1 MIAVTFVIPLCTMV
15 ADSLVYHP
23 SVNHYVRFVNTTI
36 GRDKVLRF
44 VQYLARFLSYYLLR
58 KGYSAKAL
66 APWSAIKAQFGM
78 ARKLMR
84 VGKNVEHLKEA
95 GRLAGTKNV
104 DPVLRYTAIAR
115 QLSYFTYL
123 TLDSVHYLSVSSIYP
138 LPSITPTLS
147 KWANKAWLG
156 GITFSILSGA
166 YTLNQLSS
174 RQAKT
179 NRLLGEGKVEEKRL
193 EKEIFETRVQIL
205 SDACD
210 WVIPAYTLGIV
221 GGKGRFSVDEG
232 AVGLAGIVSSL
243 VGVRGQWRKT
253 AT

>member
-1 MIAVTFVIPLCTMV
+1 MV

-23 SVNHYVRFVNTTI
+23 SVNHYVRFVNTTV

-66 APWSAIKAQFGM
+66 VPWNSIKSQFGM

-95 GRLAGTKNV
+95 GRLAGTKNM

-123 TLDSVHYLSVSSIYP
+123 TLDSLHYLSVANIYP

-147 KWANKAWLG
+147 KWANKAWLS
-156 GITFSILSGA
+156 GITFSILSGT

-174 RQAKT
+174 RQART

-193 EKEIFETRVQIL
+193 EKEIFETRLQML

-210 WVIPAYTLGIV
+210 WLIPAYTLGMV
-221 GGKGRFSVDEG
+221 GGKGRFSIDEG

-243 VGVRGQWRKT
+243 IGVRGQWRKT
-253 AT
+253 AQ